1 MGLDRLEK
9 LDALT
14 IRVKTNSAFFKY
26 KTYDKAASVASKFVK
41 LLNDLWVGSWFPPNC
56 TTSLSVRTV
65 ALVRSKNGEYV
76 ARKGIPA
83 DVREAYRSLC
93 APCP

>member
-14 IRVKTNSAFFKY
+14 IRETNSAFFKY
-26 KTYDKAASVASKFVK
+26 KTCFKAASVASKFVK
-41 LLNDLWVGSWFPPNC
+41 LLNDLWVGDWFPPNC
-56 TTSLSVRTV
+56 RMV

-76 ARKGIPA
+76 ARKGIQEPLCP
-83 DVREAYRSLC
+83 VSLS
-93 APCP
+93 